1 MKKGILLPVAMAI
14 VSTAFGQSPIHLTT
28 DLLQNTDQVWE
39 RGYASTATLSDVATA
54 WQRASKT
61 NSASISYQIAYIRSS
76 HPRFGWELPAG
87 VQQSAY
93 RILVASSLEKL
104 KEGEADVWDSGKQ
117 ESPRCTGIVCGGD
130 ALATARIYYWTVSI
144 WDENDTQLPYATS
157 RSFMTA
163 GTFDDEFSRYPLCK
177 TDQQPVKMTNG
188 VVSMAD
194 FGKAAYGQLRVCVT
208 SEQDDTLTIRL
219 GEAFKDGKIDRK
231 PGGTIRFTQYN
242 LPVHRGTDT
251 YRLSFRP
258 DGRNAMI
265 KNQGQDVRPVLM
277 PDYIGEVYPFRYCE
291 VETKH
296 GSTIQSIVR
305 EAVHYRWD
313 DDASFFHS
321 SDETLNQVWEL
332 CKYSMLMTSF
342 CGVYVD
348 GDRERIPYEADA
360 FINQLSHYC
369 TDREYSMAR
378 YTVDYLCHNATWPTE
393 WILQALILAW
403 NDYLYSGDTALL
415 QRDYNTLKART
426 LVELTQENGLISTK
440 KGNISED
447 LLHRCGFYGR
457 EIRDIVDW
465 PQAGGFGLG
474 KEEPGEADG
483 YKFSE
488 YNTVVNAFHYR
499 ALVLMSSIAEAIG
512 EDGDAKEFAL
522 KASQHKDSF
531 NQLLLDTKAGCY
543 RDGVGSDH
551 HALHASMAALAFG
564 MVPDKYKQQVLK
576 HIQSRG
582 MACSVYGAQILLD
595 ALYEAEAADYAL
607 QLMSSR
613 GLRSWYNMLNVGSTV
628 TLEAWDKQF
637 KDNLDWN
644 HAWGAAPANIIPRR
658 LMGVEPIE
666 PGWSK
671 LRVKPQIGSLEW
683 AEVKV
688 PTIRGAVLAS
698 VKQKVGSYSLEVEI
712 PSGCEAEVWIPCPAK
727 KASLS
732 LDGEECRID
741 RKGNSAVLNLK
752 GGHHAVLLE
761 SKTK

>member
-1 MKKGILLPVAMAI
+1 MKKSLLLSIAI
-14 VSTAFGQSPIHLTT
+14 TATATALGQCPIHLTT
-28 DLLQNTDQVWE
+28 DLLTNTDQVWE
-39 RGYASTATLSDVATA
+39 KGYSSTATLADVAVA

-61 NSASISYQIAYIRSS
+61 NSCSIPYQIAYIRSS

-87 VQQSAY
+87 VQQNAY

-104 KEGEADVWDSGKQ
+104 KEGEADVWDSGKL
-117 ESPRCTGIVCGGD
+117 ESSQCTGIVCGGD
-130 ALATARIYYWTVSI
+130 ALATARIYYWTIAV
-144 WDENDTQLPYATS
+144 WDENDKQLSYAS
-157 RSFMTA
+157 PQSFMTS
-163 GTFDDEFSRYPLCK
+163 GTLDDEFSRSPLCK
-177 TDQQPVKMTNG
+177 TDELPVEMSNG
-188 VVSMAD
+188 NVQVAD
-194 FGKAAYGQLRVCVT
+194 FGKAAYGQLRLT
-208 SEQDDTLTIRL
+208 ISSKQDDTLTIHV
-219 GEAFKDGKIDRK
+219 GEACKDGKVDRK
-231 PGGTIRFTQYN
+231 PGGSIRYTKYD
-242 LPVHRGTDT
+242 LPVHRGTNT
-251 YRLSFRP
+251 YRLSFKP
-258 DGRNAMI
+258 DNRNAMI

-277 PDYIGEVYPFRYCE
+277 PEYIGEVYPFRYCE
-291 VETKH
+291 VESKH
-296 GSTIQSIVR
+296 GSKVESMVR

-313 DDASFFHS
+313 ENASFFRS

-332 CKYSMLMTSF
+332 CKYSMKMTSF

-378 YTVDYLCHNATWPTE
+378 YTVDHLCHNATWPTE

-403 NDYLYSGDTALL
+403 NDYLYTGDTALL
-415 QRDYNTLKART
+415 QRNYNTLKART
-426 LVELTQENGLISTK
+426 LTELTQENGLISTK
-440 KGNISED
+440 MEKAPKE
-447 LLHRCGFYGR
+447 LLERCGFYGA

-474 KEEPGEADG
+474 KEEAGEADG

-499 ALVLMSSIAEAIG
+499 ALVLMSKIAETVG
-512 EDGDAKEFAL
+512 EEQDSKDFTL
-522 KASQHKDSF
+522 KASRHKDAF
-531 NQLLLDTKAGCY
+531 NRLLLDTKAGCY
-543 RDGVGSDH
+543 RDGKGSDH

-564 MVPDKYKQQVLK
+564 MVPDKYKKQVLQ

-595 ALYEAEAADYAL
+595 ALYEAGADEYAL
-607 QLMSSR
+607 QLMSSK
-613 GLRSWYNMLNVGSTV
+613 GLRSWYNMLKIGSTV
-628 TLEAWDKQF
+628 TLEAWDIQF
-637 KDNLDWN
+637 KNNLDWN

-658 LMGVEPIE
+658 LMGIEPIA

-671 LRVKPQIGSLEW
+671 IRVKPQIGSLEW
-683 AEVKV
+683 ADIKV
-688 PTIRGAVLAS
+688 PTIRGEVLAS
-698 VKQKVGSYSLEVEI
+698 VKQQVGRYSLDVDI
-712 PSGCEAEVWIPCPAK
+712 PAGCEAEVWIPCTYK

-732 LDGEECRID
+732 LDGEKCTME
-741 RKGNSAVLNLK
+741 RKENSVVLNLK